1 MCENNPVGVFSHTR
15 LTECPYE
22 VVDDRREETA
32 RARRVH
38 TRGRISW
45 GLLQREIR
53 DAQRPSGVAYCRA
66 RLTHKSARTRR
77 GGTKKLTKA
86 YWFSI
91 KFGISTQNL
100 LAERRAWQKA
110 ARDLSCPP
118 SIWRGLLPCEIE
130 GAREGHPRGS
140 PMVTFGP
147 TTHSFRAICQKLSAF
162 AFHPKAAAF
171 GSSAEQRL

>member
-15 LTECPYE
+15 LNAVPKE

-38 TRGRISW
+38 PRARIW
-45 GLLQREIR
+45 RRLLPHEIG
-53 DAQRPSGVAYCRA
+53 DAQRRSGVACCRA

-77 GGTKKLTKA
+77 GGNQNNTKTFTIRIILL
-86 YWFSI
+86 WPMD
-91 KFGISTQNL
+91 NL

-110 ARDLSCPP
+110 ARDLSCPC

-130 GAREGHPRGS
+130 GARPSHEASHEGRLWS
-140 PMVTFGP
+140 
-147 TTHSFRAICQKLSAF
+147 L
-162 AFHPKAAAF
+162 F
-171 GSSAEQRL
+171 GSFATGS